1 MARVR
6 NRIEKPYL
14 ILCEGIDVE
23 NVMIG
28 YLNSD
33 ALAFDGRFAN
43 DIQTLN
49 FKGVEEYR
57 DEVGWY
63 TLVNMKDVWNID
75 MVGRTSAER
84 TGYATQKPLELMR
97 RIVDSCT
104 DEGDYV
110 GDFFCGSGSMLEAA
124 ETTGRKWMGCD
135 SEELAVSMARTR
147 LIKAGAEFNYVQQDE
162 AEPIHGKAS
171 IKVTSK
177 EETDDGRWLYKCELT
192 DLIPDI
198 DTGSIQ
204 LSDRKYI
211 DEALR
216 SDRLQFADHIL
227 IDVDYD
233 GKFYCDCVF
242 GGDLNDV
249 IFKAGDNFRAIVTDV
264 FGKEYLADL
273 DI

>member
-1 MARVR
+1 M
-6 NRIEKPYL
+6 
-14 ILCEGIDVE
+14 
-23 NVMIG
+23 
-28 YLNSD
+28 
-33 ALAFDGRFAN
+33 
-43 DIQTLN
+43 
-49 FKGVEEYR
+49 
-57 DEVGWY
+57 
-63 TLVNMKDVWNID
+63 
-75 MVGRTSAER
+75 
-84 TGYATQKPLELMR
+84 
-97 RIVDSCT
+97 
-104 DEGDYV
+104 
-110 GDFFCGSGSMLEAA
+110 
-124 ETTGRKWMGCD
+124 
-135 SEELAVSMARTR
+135 
-147 LIKAGAEFNYVQQDE
+147 
-162 AEPIHGKAS
+162 
-171 IKVTSK
+171 
-177 EETDDGRWLYKCELT
+177 
-192 DLIPDI
+192 IPDI